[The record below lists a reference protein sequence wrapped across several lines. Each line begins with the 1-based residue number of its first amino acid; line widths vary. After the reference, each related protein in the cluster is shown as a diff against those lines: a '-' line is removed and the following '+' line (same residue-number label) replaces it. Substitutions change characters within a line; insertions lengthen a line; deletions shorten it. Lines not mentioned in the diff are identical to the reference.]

1 MYSRIRALIYKE
13 FLAVWRDKKSRFF
26 LIIPPMIQLFVFAF
40 AATLDVKHVS
50 IGILNRDSG
59 EQGFKLVEQFYHSNT
74 FQHITY
80 LKAVEEISAFLNNQE
95 GVLVLSIDEQFSRD
109 LDAGKS
115 AKVQCILDGR
125 KSNTAQI
132 VLGYATAVVQM
143 FSDELR
149 EYRPQGSNNME
160 LVIRHWYNPNL
171 LYSWFT
177 VPGLIGVLTML
188 EALVIV
194 ALSVARE
201 RELGTFDQLLVTP
214 LKSREILFGKTL
226 PAIVIAILEGTFLLV
241 GALFVFHVPFTGSY
255 LLLYLSMFIY
265 ICAVIGFGLF
275 LSALCQTQQQA
286 VLGTFIFMA
295 PAILLSGF
303 ATPIENMP
311 EWLQIVTY
319 ANPARYFLKIC
330 RALFLKA
337 TPWDVVFQQIWP
349 MMIIAFCTL
358 TGASSLFRRRL
369 Q

>member
-1 MYSRIRALIYKE
+1 MYTRIKALVYKE

-26 LIIPPMIQLFVFAF
+26 LIIPPVIQLFVFAF

-50 IGILNRDSG
+50 IGVLNRDSG
-59 EQGFKLVEQFYHSNT
+59 EQGFKLVEEFYHSNT
-74 FQHITY
+74 FKHITY
-80 LKAVEEISAFLNNQE
+80 LKAVDEISTFLNNQE
-95 GVLVLSIDEQFSRD
+95 GVFVLSIDEQFSRN

-132 VLGYATAVVQM
+132 VLGYVSTVVQM
-143 FSDELR
+143 FSNKLKEDRAER
-149 EYRPQGSNNME
+149 SNDME

-226 PAIVIAILEGTFLLV
+226 PAIVIAILEGTF
-241 GALFVFHVPFTGSY
+241 
-255 LLLYLSMFIY
+255 
-265 ICAVIGFGLF
+265 
-275 LSALCQTQQQA
+275 
-286 VLGTFIFMA
+286 
-295 PAILLSGF
+295 
-303 ATPIENMP
+303 
-311 EWLQIVTY
+311 
-319 ANPARYFLKIC
+319 
-330 RALFLKA
+330 
-337 TPWDVVFQQIWP
+337 
-349 MMIIAFCTL
+349 
-358 TGASSLFRRRL
+358 
-369 Q
+369 

>member
-1 MYSRIRALIYKE
+1 MLIRLKALIYKE

-26 LIIPPMIQLFVFAF
+26 LIIPPMIQLFIFAF

-59 EQGFKLVEQFYHSNT
+59 EKGFKLTEAFYHSKT
-74 FQHITY
+74 FEKITH
-80 LKAVEEISAFLNNQE
+80 LKNMEEVAPFLNNQK
-95 GVLVLSIDEQFSRD
+95 GVFVLSIDEQFSRD
-109 LDAGKS
+109 LDCGKR

-132 VLGYATAVVQM
+132 VLGYLSTIIQHFA
-143 FSDELR
+143 SELQPKNLAK
-149 EYRPQGSNNME
+149 ENHLE
-160 LVIRHWYNPNL
+160 LAIRHWYNPNL

-177 VPGLIGVLTML
+177 VPGLIGILTML

-201 RELGTFDQLLVTP
+201 RELGTFDQLLVSP
-214 LKSREILFGKTL
+214 LESTEILFGKTL
-226 PAIVIAILEGTFLLV
+226 PAIAIALAEGTILLL
-241 GALFVFHVPFTGSY
+241 GALFIFKVPFTGSY
-255 LLLYLSMFIY
+255 FLLYLSMLVY
-265 ICAVIGFGLF
+265 IGAVIGFGLF
-275 LSALCQTQQQA
+275 LSALCYTQQQA

-311 EWLQIVTY
+311 EWLQWVTY
-319 ANPARYFLKIC
+319 ANPARYFLKSC

-337 TPWDVVFQQIWP
+337 TPWEIVWQQIWP
-349 MMIIAFCTL
+349 MMVIACCML
-358 TGASSLFRRRL
+358 TAATVLFRKKL